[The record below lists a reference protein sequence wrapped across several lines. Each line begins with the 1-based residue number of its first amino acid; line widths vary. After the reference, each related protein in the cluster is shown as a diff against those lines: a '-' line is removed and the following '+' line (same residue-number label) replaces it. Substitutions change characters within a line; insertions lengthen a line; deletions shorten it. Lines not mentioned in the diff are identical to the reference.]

1 MKKYI
6 TVIPMQN
13 PDNLKKD
20 VYESDNELLRTN
32 FVTCFPVLIPMYNDV
47 QEGETVTLVKV
58 IVDGHDFAAKNKKSF
73 DENLAELKKRKNI
86 NVIEKLI
93 HIKFSE
99 DLDNQLDLLMGL
111 IDAAEENDIITADIT
126 YGSKAMPI
134 IIRSALAYISG
145 NVSGADVEKIVY
157 GSLNFTNGKMFIY
170 DVSALF
176 YLDKAVE
183 SMSRANV
190 KDPKAALRSIIDM
203 GR

>member
-20 VYESDNELLRTN
+20 IYESDNELLRTD

-47 QEGETVTLVKV
+47 QEGETVTLVEV
-58 IVDGHDFAAKNKKSF
+58 MIDGHDFAAKNKKSF
-73 DENLAELKKRKNI
+73 DEDLAELKKKKNI
-86 NVIEKLI
+86 TVIEKLI

-111 IDAAEENDIITADIT
+111 IDAAEEKDIITADIT

-134 IIRSALAYISG
+134 IIRSALAYICE
-145 NVSGADVEKIVY
+145 NVSSASIEKIVY

-170 DVSALF
+170 DVSTLF

>member
-20 VYESDNELLRTN
+20 VYESDNELLRTD
-32 FVTCFPVLIPMYNDV
+32 FATCFPVLIPMYNDV
-47 QEGETVTLVKV
+47 QEGETVTLVEV
-58 IVDGHDFAAKNKKSF
+58 MIDGHDFAAKNKQSF
-73 DENLAELKKRKNI
+73 DEDLAELKKEKNI
-86 NVIEKLI
+86 TVIEKLI

-111 IDAAEENDIITADIT
+111 IDAAEENDTITADIT

-134 IIRSALAYISG
+134 IIRSALTYISE
-145 NVSGADVEKIVY
+145 NVDGADIDKIVY
-157 GSLNFTNGKMFIY
+157 GSLNFTSGKMFIY

-176 YLDKAVE
+176 YLDKAIE
-183 SMSRANV
+183 SMSRTNV
-190 KDPKAALRSIIDM
+190 KDPKAALISIIDM

>member
-20 VYESDNELLRTN
+20 IYESDNELLRTD

-47 QEGETVTLVKV
+47 QEGETVTLVEV
-58 IVDGHDFAAKNKKSF
+58 MIDGHDFAAKNKQSF
-73 DENLAELKKRKNI
+73 DEDLAELKKKKNI
-86 NVIEKLI
+86 TVIEKLI

-134 IIRSALAYISG
+134 IIRSALAYICE
-145 NVSGADVEKIVY
+145 NVSGASIEKIVY

-170 DVSALF
+170 DVSTLF